1 MMNSIKILSVT
12 KKKRGLEIV
21 KIFSKDETRLWL
33 SKKSKRK
40 QVKKRFGKKAVEI
53 RGNNPCE
60 KYAHARNEF
69 LVYNSK

>member
-1 MMNSIKILSVT
+1 
-12 KKKRGLEIV
+12 LEVV
-21 KIFSKDETRLWL
+21 KIFSKDEAILWL

-53 RGNNPCE
+53 RGNNHCE
-60 KYAHARNEF
+60 KYAHTRNKF